1 MMIKA
6 PRFLVQ
12 AILFFYLLLTVVLSS
27 ASDSGY
33 TERLALPPLPHF
45 EVEQQPASPPA
56 QQQPARHASSSPTHL
71 SQTVSK
77 PIASSTPG
85 LDIVLVMDSSGS
97 MKKNDPNDLRK
108 PAAKLLLSLLGK
120 DDRASIVSFSDQGY
134 PVAYLTQT
142 NSRLNNQLLFEA
154 VEKVSNKGAYTNLAG
169 AIEAATRVYEQGW
182 QSERKHVVVLMSD
195 GKMDLASAALDK
207 QATAE
212 LVTTLLP
219 VLKENKIQVHT
230 IAFTDNS
237 DMRLLQAIA
246 NLTDGHFNIA
256 RTDKDLH
263 QVFASI
269 FEQSKEPDILPIQR
283 GRFSVDRNVR
293 EMTIIANK
301 ESFNTQV
308 SLTLPGGR
316 VLDSDATFDDIK
328 WLVSDQFDLI
338 TIQNPEPGD
347 WHMLPEGEANRA
359 YIITDL
365 KMVLQVFPEQP
376 QRGDRLDLK
385 VWLEED
391 GHLMDKQQVLALLRV
406 DLVHTQP
413 SGIAQRVAL
422 FSDRSENGELSGYF
436 NTNLL
441 LSDYG
446 RYRIEVTA
454 STGTFDRVK
463 SKVIDLTPPMKP
475 EQVLSALEDPH
486 STELQPLAGA
496 EQVYTPPPPP
506 VEHRRPQA
514 VQPAVEPPPPVV
526 AVVVE
531 ERTGDDESGVLL
543 AVIIFVIF
551 NFIIA
556 LGIGIIWW
564 VKRRKSIAG
573 DAGGAS

>member
-1 MMIKA
+1 MMIKL

-12 AILFFYLLLTVVLSS
+12 AILFFYLLLTVALAQ
-27 ASDSGY
+27 ASDGGY
-33 TERLALPPLPHF
+33 TERLVLPPLPHF
-45 EVEQQPASPPA
+45 EVEQQPDTTPA
-56 QQQPARHASSSPTHL
+56 QQQPARDTPPSLAQPR
-71 SQTVSK
+71 QAPSK
-77 PIASSTPG
+77 PIASPTPG

-120 DDRASIVSFSDQGY
+120 EDRASIVSFSDQGY

-142 NSRLNNQLLFEA
+142 DSQLNNQLLFEA
-154 VEKVSNKGAYTNLAG
+154 VEKISNKGAYTNLAG
-169 AIEAATRVYEQGW
+169 AIEAATRVYEQDW
-182 QSERKHVVVLMSD
+182 QSDRKHVVVLMSD

-219 VLKENKIQVHT
+219 VLKENKIQVYT

-237 DMRLLQAIA
+237 DMRLLQGIA

-263 QVFASI
+263 RVFASI
-269 FEQSKEPDILPIQR
+269 FEQSKEPDILPMQS
-283 GRFSVDRNVR
+283 GRFSVDRNIR
-293 EMTIIANK
+293 EITIIANK
-301 ESFNTQV
+301 ASFDTQV

-338 TIQNPEPGD
+338 TIQNPEPGE
-347 WHMLPEGEANRA
+347 WRMLPEGEANRA

-365 KMVLQVFPEQP
+365 KMALQVFPEQP

-391 GHLMDKQQVLALLRV
+391 GQLMNKQEVQEVLRV

-413 SGIAQRVAL
+413 SGAAQRVAL
-422 FSDRSENGELSGYF
+422 FSGRSDNGELSGYF

-441 LSDYG
+441 LNDYG

-463 SKVIDLTPPMKP
+463 SKVIDLTPPMRP
-475 EQVLSALEDPH
+475 EQVLSALEDPN
-486 STELQPLAGA
+486 STALQPLAGA
-496 EQVYTPPPPP
+496 EQVYAPPPPP
-506 VEHRRPQA
+506 VEHRRPQT
-514 VQPAVEPPPPVV
+514 VQPAVEAPVV
-526 AVVVE
+526 PMVVE
-531 ERTGDDESGVLL
+531 ETTSDDESGVLL

-556 LGIGIIWW
+556 LGIGILWW
-564 VKRRKSIAG
+564 VKRRKSTAN
-573 DAGGAS
+573 DVGAV